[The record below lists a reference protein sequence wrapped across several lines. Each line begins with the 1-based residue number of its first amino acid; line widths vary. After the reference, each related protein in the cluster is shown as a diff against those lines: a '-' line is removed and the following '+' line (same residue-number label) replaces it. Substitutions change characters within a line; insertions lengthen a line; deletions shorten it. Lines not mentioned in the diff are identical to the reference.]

1 MDKKIS
7 HYLKSLMKK
16 LKNSEESFGTN
27 SKDMSSAQ
35 KIDSYEIQKLFLR
48 KSGKG
53 VYYKLTISF
62 TKQNN

>member
-16 LKNSEESFGTN
+16 LKNSEEI